1 MTPGEATPRGVAE
14 RWARGARALH
24 KADREYALHLV
35 RVLEAES
42 QKDESPL
49 PGDPLEEAMLVL
61 FLEVASEH
69 SMD

>member
-1 MTPGEATPRGVAE
+1 MTPGGATPRSVAE

-24 KADREYALHLV
+24 KADRECARRLV
-35 RVLEAES
+35 GVLEAKS

-61 FLEVASEH
+61 FSEVASKY